1 MPYLYLTS
9 LTLAHV
15 GGVMTPQARR
25 HTSLHT
31 NHTLISPDKATLRGK
46 WIFMFDN
53 VVVIMGAG
61 ACFLPLSTAHVL
73 MIDKTASDDK
83 KFTWVE
89 LWALLPAPLRYAG
102 LQRLT
107 QNIVCNLSPRSY
119 KESLLST

>member
-1 MPYLYLTS
+1 
-9 LTLAHV
+9 
-15 GGVMTPQARR
+15 
-25 HTSLHT
+25 
-31 NHTLISPDKATLRGK
+31 
-46 WIFMFDN
+46 
-53 VVVIMGAG
+53 MGAG

-89 LWALLPAPLRYAG
+89 LWALLRYAG

-119 KESLLST
+119 KESFLST

>member
-46 WIFMFDN
+46 
-53 VVVIMGAG
+53 
-61 ACFLPLSTAHVL
+61 
-73 MIDKTASDDK
+73 
-83 KFTWVE
+83 
-89 LWALLPAPLRYAG
+89 
-102 LQRLT
+102 
-107 QNIVCNLSPRSY
+107 
-119 KESLLST
+119 